1 MKKTSQWK
9 IPLFKINVTKS
20 DINSVTN
27 VIKRGTDWACGQEI
41 NQLENKLSNYIG
53 TKYCLVFNSG
63 TSAGHAVLHAL
74 NIKNQQVIVPSLSFI
89 ATANWPLMVGAKPQF
104 CDIENSTLGMDP
116 SKLQQKITKNT
127 KVIMPIHYAGLPCK
141 INEIKK
147 IATENHIPLIE
158 DAAESIGASIKNK
171 KVGTFGE
178 ASIFSFAANKVLTS
192 GEGGAVVTNSKP
204 LFEKLKL
211 IRSHGRSLKENYFAS
226 IQNPNYVSLGF
237 NWRMSSIT
245 AALALSQLNRL
256 DSLIKMR
263 QKNAKYLIK
272 KLQKFKE
279 ITFHSTPKD
288 YVHVYQLF
296 TIMLPNTKTR
306 NELSNFLTKKGIM
319 SKVFFVA
326 IHKTNFYKKLKS
338 NYSDLS
344 TTENICDR
352 ILSLPMYPDLKETEM
367 DLISK
372 SIEEFFSS
380 RSK

>member
-147 IATENHIPLIE
+147 IASENHIPLIE

>member
-1 MKKTSQWK
+1 MKKTNQWK

-20 DINSVTN
+20 DIDAVTN

-41 NQLENKLSNYIG
+41 IQLETKLSKYVG

-63 TSAGHAVLHAL
+63 TSAGHAVLDAL
-74 NIKNQQVIVPSLSFI
+74 KIKNQQVIVPSLSFI
-89 ATANWPLMVGAKPQF
+89 ATANWPLMVGAKPTF
-104 CDIENSTLGMDP
+104 CDIENQTLGMDP
-116 SKLQQKITKNT
+116 SKIQEKISKKT

-147 IATENHIPLIE
+147 IASDNKIPLIE

-192 GEGGAVVTNSKP
+192 GEGGAVVTNSKS

-226 IQNPNYVSLGF
+226 IQNPNYVSLGY

-245 AALALSQLNRL
+245 AALALSQLTRL
-256 DSLIKMR
+256 NILIKMR

-279 ITFHSTPKD
+279 ITFHLTPKD

-296 TIMLPNTKTR
+296 TIMLPDTKTR
-306 NELSNFLTKKGIM
+306 NELSNFLTKKGVM
-319 SKVFFVA
+319 SKIFFVA
-326 IHKTNFYKKLKS
+326 IHQTNFYKKLKS
-338 NYSDLS
+338 NYGDLS
-344 TTENICDR
+344 TTEDICDR
-352 ILSLPMYPDLKETEM
+352 MLSLPMYPDLKEIEM
-367 DLISK
+367 DFISK
-372 SIEEFFSS
+372 CIEEFFSS

>member
-1 MKKTSQWK
+1 
-9 IPLFKINVTKS
+9 
-20 DINSVTN
+20 
-27 VIKRGTDWACGQEI
+27 
-41 NQLENKLSNYIG
+41 
-53 TKYCLVFNSG
+53 
-63 TSAGHAVLHAL
+63 
-74 NIKNQQVIVPSLSFI
+74 
-89 ATANWPLMVGAKPQF
+89 
-104 CDIENSTLGMDP
+104 
-116 SKLQQKITKNT
+116 
-127 KVIMPIHYAGLPCK
+127 MPIHYAGLPCK

-147 IATENHIPLIE
+147 IASENHIPLIE

>member
-1 MKKTSQWK
+1 MKKTNQWK

-74 NIKNQQVIVPSLSFI
+74 NIKHKHVIVPSLSFI

-104 CDIENSTLGMDP
+104 CDIENETLGMDP

-147 IATENHIPLIE
+147 IAAENHIPLIE

-171 KVGTFGE
+171 KVGTFGD

-192 GEGGAVVTNSKP
+192 GEGGAVVTNSKS

-211 IRSHGRSLKENYFAS
+211 IRSHGRSIKENYFAS

-279 ITFHSTPKD
+279 ITFHSTPED
-288 YVHVYQLF
+288 YIHVYQLF
-296 TIMLPNTKTR
+296 TIMLPNAKIR

-326 IHKTNFYKKLKS
+326 IHQTNFYKKLKS
-338 NYSDLS
+338 NYGDLS

-352 ILSLPMYPDLKETEM
+352 MLSLPMYPDLKETEM
-367 DLISK
+367 DLISM

-380 RSK
+380 RRK

>member
-20 DINSVTN
+20 DITSVTN

-41 NQLENKLSNYIG
+41 EQLENKLSNYVG

-63 TSAGHAVLHAL
+63 TSAGHAILHAL
-74 NIKNQQVIVPSLSFI
+74 DIKNKQVIVPSLSFI
-89 ATANWPLMVGAKPQF
+89 ATANWPLMVDAKPQF
-104 CDIENSTLGMDP
+104 CDIENETLGMDP
-116 SKLQQKITKNT
+116 SKIQEKISKNT
-127 KVIMPIHYAGLPCK
+127 KIIMPIHYAGLPCK
-141 INEIKK
+141 IDKIKK
-147 IATENHIPLIE
+147 IALENKIPLIE

-171 KVGTFGE
+171 KVGTFGD

-192 GEGGAVVTNSKP
+192 GEGGAVVTNSKS
-204 LFEKLKL
+204 LFEKLKI
-211 IRSHGRSLKENYFAS
+211 IRSHGRSIKENYFAS
-226 IQNPNYVSLGF
+226 IQNPNYVSLGY

-245 AALALSQLNRL
+245 AALALSQLQRL
-256 DSLIKMR
+256 DTLIKMR

-279 ITFHSTPKD
+279 IKFHLSPKG

-319 SKVFFVA
+319 SKIFFVA

-338 NYSDLS
+338 NYGDLS
-344 TTENICDR
+344 TTEYICDR
-352 ILSLPMYPDLKETEM
+352 MLSLPMYPDLKETEM
-367 DLISK
+367 DFISK
-372 SIEEFFSS
+372 SIEEFFAT

>member
-1 MKKTSQWK
+1 MKKTNQWK

-20 DINSVTN
+20 DITSVTN
-27 VIKRGTDWACGQEI
+27 VIKRGTDWACGPEI
-41 NQLENKLSNYIG
+41 NNLEDELSKYVG
-53 TKYCLVFNSG
+53 SKYCLVFNSG

-74 NIKNQQVIVPSLSFI
+74 NIKNKQVIVPSLSFI

-104 CDIENSTLGMDP
+104 CDIENETLGMDP

-147 IATENHIPLIE
+147 IASDNHLPLIE

-192 GEGGAVVTNSKP
+192 GEGGAVLTNSKS

-211 IRSHGRSLKENYFAS
+211 IRSHGRSIKENYFAS
-226 IQNPNYVSLGF
+226 IQNPNYVSLGY

-245 AALALSQLNRL
+245 AALALSQLCRL
-256 DSLIKMR
+256 NILIKKR
-263 QKNAKYLIK
+263 QKNAKYMIN
-272 KLQKFKE
+272 KLKEFKD
-279 ITFHSTPKD
+279 ITFHTTPKD

-296 TIMLPNTKTR
+296 TIILKNKKMR
-306 NELSNFLTKKGIM
+306 DELSNFLTKKGIM
-319 SKVFFVA
+319 SKIFFVA
-326 IHKTNFYKKLKS
+326 IHKTKFYRSLKS

-344 TTENICDR
+344 TTEDICDR
-352 ILSLPMYPDLKETEM
+352 MLSLPMYPDLKETEI
-367 DLISK
+367 DLIHK
-372 SIEEFFSS
+372 SIGEFFSS
-380 RSK
+380 RSN

>member
-1 MKKTSQWK
+1 MKKTNQWK

-20 DINSVTN
+20 DIHSVTN

-41 NQLENKLSNYIG
+41 EQLEKKLSNYIG

-74 NIKNQQVIVPSLSFI
+74 DIKNKHVIVPSLSFI
-89 ATANWPLMVGAKPQF
+89 ATANWPLMVDAKPQF
-104 CDIENSTLGMDP
+104 CDIENETLGMDP
-116 SKLQQKITKNT
+116 SKIQEKISKNT

-147 IATENHIPLIE
+147 IALENKIPLIE

-192 GEGGAVVTNSKP
+192 GEGGAVVTNSKS

-211 IRSHGRSLKENYFAS
+211 IRSHGRSIKENYFAS
-226 IQNPNYVSLGF
+226 IQNPNYVSLGY

-245 AALALSQLNRL
+245 AALALSQLQRL
-256 DSLIKMR
+256 DTLIKMR

-279 ITFHSTPKD
+279 ITFHLSPKD

-306 NELSNFLTKKGIM
+306 NELSNFLTKKGVM
-319 SKVFFVA
+319 SKIFFVA

-338 NYSDLS
+338 NYGDLS

-352 ILSLPMYPDLKETEM
+352 MLSLPMYPDLKETEM
-367 DLISK
+367 DFISK

>member
-147 IATENHIPLIE
+147 IASENHIPLIE

-192 GEGGAVVTNSKP
+192 GEGGAVVTNSKS

>member
-147 IATENHIPLIE
+147 IASENHIPLIE
-158 DAAESIGASIKNK
+158 DVAESIGASIKNK

>member
-1 MKKTSQWK
+1 MKKTNQWK

-20 DINSVTN
+20 DIDSVTN
-27 VIKRGTDWACGQEI
+27 VVKRGTDWACGQEI
-41 NQLENKLSNYIG
+41 EQLENKLSNYIG

-74 NIKNQQVIVPSLSFI
+74 DIKNKHVIVPSLSFI
-89 ATANWPLMVGAKPQF
+89 ATANWPLMVHAKPQF
-104 CDIENSTLGMDP
+104 CDIENETLGMDP
-116 SKLQQKITKNT
+116 SKIQEKISKNT

-147 IATENHIPLIE
+147 IASENKIPLIE

-192 GEGGAVVTNSKP
+192 GEGGAVVTNSKS

-211 IRSHGRSLKENYFAS
+211 IRSHGRSIKENYFAS
-226 IQNPNYVSLGF
+226 IQNPNYVSLGY

-245 AALALSQLNRL
+245 AALALSQLQRL
-256 DSLIKMR
+256 DTLIKMR

-279 ITFHSTPKD
+279 ITFHLSPKD

-306 NELSNFLTKKGIM
+306 NELSNFLTKKGVM
-319 SKVFFVA
+319 SKIFFVA

-338 NYSDLS
+338 NYGDLS
-344 TTENICDR
+344 TTEDICDR

-367 DLISK
+367 DFISK